1 MHALLIFVSGRPR
14 QGDSLLLDDGKL
26 RMTVAD
32 SGDGYV
38 NCRVDVGGKLSDKKG
53 VNTPSV
59 RLPISAMTPKVR
71 RARASYQGMV
81 LASLVFKVTHAYA

>member
-1 MHALLIFVSGRPR
+1 M

-26 RMTVAD
+26 RMTVLE

-38 NCRVDVGGKLSDKKG
+38 SCRVDVGGKLSNKKG
-53 VNTPSV
+53 VNTPTV

-71 RARASYQGMV
+71 LCV
-81 LASLVFKVTHAYA
+81 CLVTRHLLT